1 MPALCSSV
9 LKEIM
14 RESDSVTTIKGI
26 GEKSAKAMEKMGIF
40 TVGDL
45 LRAFPRRYV
54 RYAAPVKIYEAGNGA
69 MVTLAG
75 TFSSAP
81 VSRRGRRLAVTSVT
95 FSDGTGKIKLS
106 WFGNPYLAKTIR
118 RGDGALIYGRLLRDE
133 YGVHMDQPQIISP
146 ADYDEMMRRL
156 QPVYALPPGM
166 SAKNWRK
173 WIRTALT
180 DCTVSE
186 ILPAEIR
193 QAGQYPGIMEALA
206 EIHFPEDM
214 EATKAARRRLVFE
227 EFLLF
232 ILQIR
237 TLRGGGI
244 REDNGFLFPKDSWRQ
259 LLKDSLSYDLTDA
272 QKRVETEIITDMTG
286 STRMNRLVQG
296 DVGSGKTVLAQL
308 AMLLAAENGYQSVL
322 MAPTEVLAHQH
333 YENTRKAFE
342 AAGLPVRVG
351 LLTGSMTAAEKR
363 KMTEAIREHAVDVII
378 GTHALITQKV
388 EYDSLAL
395 VITDEQHRF
404 GVNQRSTLAQKGTL
418 PHTLVMSATPIPRTL
433 AIIIYGDLDI
443 SVVDQVPARRL
454 PIKNCVVDPGWRPKA
469 YDFIRKQVDQGH
481 QAYVI
486 CPMVEEG
493 DDPDIVDV
501 NTYTEKLREA
511 LPPYINVAMLHGKM
525 RGKEKDQQM
534 ADFQSGKT
542 QVLVSTTVVE
552 VGVDVPNAT
561 VMMVENAE
569 RFGLAQLHQLRGR
582 VGRGDAQSYCIFID
596 GSGKEEENKRLSV
609 LNSTN
614 DGFKIASED
623 LKLRGPGDLFG
634 VRQSGDLHFE
644 LGDIYSDAPLLQAA
658 ADTADRILADVR
670 AGKTAGYEE
679 LLKKAQAAASGEKEL
694 GL

>member
-1 MPALCSSV
+1 
-9 LKEIM
+9 M
-14 RESDSVTTIKGI
+14 RESDSVLTLKGI

-54 RYAAPVKIYEAGNGA
+54 RYDAPVKIYEAGNGET
-69 MVTLAG
+69 VTLAG
-75 TFSSAP
+75 TFFSSP
-81 VSRRGRRLAVTSVT
+81 VSRKGRRLTVTSVT
-95 FSDGTGKIKLS
+95 FSDGTGKVKLS
-106 WFGNPYLAKTIR
+106 WFGNPYLSKTIK
-118 RGDGALIYGRLLRDE
+118 RGEGALIYGRLLRDE

-146 ADYDEMMRRL
+146 AEYDEMMRRL
-156 QPVYALPPGM
+156 QPVYSLPQGM

-173 WIRTALT
+173 WIRNALTACALT
-180 DCTVSE
+180 D
-186 ILPAEIR
+186 ILPETIR
-193 QAGQYPGIMEALA
+193 NKGNYPDIKDALI

-214 EATKAARRRLVFE
+214 EKLKAARRRLVFE

-237 TLRGGGI
+237 SLRGGGI
-244 REDNGFLFPKDSWRQ
+244 KEKNGFLFPKDAYRKQ
-259 LLKDSLSYDLTDA
+259 LKESLQYDLTDA
-272 QKRVETEIITDMTG
+272 QKRVESEIISDMTG
-286 STRMNRLVQG
+286 ESRMNRLVQG

-333 YENTRKAFE
+333 YENTKKAFE
-342 AAGLPVRVG
+342 AAGIPVRVG

-363 KMTEAIREHAVDVII
+363 NMTAAVRQHEVDVII

-404 GVNQRSTLAQKGTL
+404 GVNQRSTLAQKGVL

-443 SVVDQVPARRL
+443 SVLDQVPARRL

-469 YDFIRKQVDQGH
+469 YDFIRKQVDLGH

-493 DDPDIVDV
+493 DDPDIVNV
-501 NTYTEKLREA
+501 NAYTEKLREA
-511 LPPYINVAMLHGKM
+511 LPPYISVAMLHGKM
-525 RGKEKDQQM
+525 RGREKDQQM
-534 ADFQSGKT
+534 EDFQSGKT

-596 GSGKEEENKRLSV
+596 GSGKEEENERLSV

-644 LGDIYSDAPLLQAA
+644 LGDIYSDAPILQAA
-658 ADTADRILADVR
+658 ADMADRILADVS
-670 AGKTAGYEE
+670 AGKTAGYEG
-679 LLKKAQAAASGEKEL
+679 LLEKARAASPGEKEL

>member
-1 MPALCSSV
+1 
-9 LKEIM
+9 M
-14 RESDSVTTIKGI
+14 RESDPATNIKGI
-26 GEKSAKAMEKMGIF
+26 GEKSARAMEKMGIF
-40 TVGDL
+40 TVGDF
-45 LRAFPRRYV
+45 LRRFPRRYV
-54 RYAAPVKIYEAGNGA
+54 RYTAPVKIYEARNGET
-69 MVTLAG
+69 VTLAG

-81 VSRRGRRLAVTSVT
+81 VNRKGRRLTVTSAV
-95 FSDGTGKIKLS
+95 FSDGTGKVKLS
-106 WFGNPYLAKTIR
+106 WFGNPYLSKVIKQ
-118 RGDGALIYGRLLRDE
+118 GEGALICGRLLRDE

-146 ADYDEMMRRL
+146 AEYDEMMRRL
-156 QPVYALPPGM
+156 QPVYSLPQGM

-173 WIRTALT
+173 WIRNALSECTLT
-180 DCTVSE
+180 D
-186 ILPAEIR
+186 ILPEEVR
-193 QAGQYPGIMEALA
+193 RRENYPDIMEALI

-214 EATKAARRRLVFE
+214 EKLKAARRRLVFE

-237 TLRGGGI
+237 SLRGGGVK
-244 REDNGFLFPKDSWRQ
+244 EKNGFLFPRDSWRKQ
-259 LLKDSLSYDLTDA
+259 LKASLRYDLTDA
-272 QKRVETEIITDMTG
+272 QKRVESEIVSDMTG
-286 STRMNRLVQG
+286 GSRMNRLVQG

-333 YENTRKAFE
+333 YENTKKAFE
-342 AAGLPVRVG
+342 AAGIPARVG

-363 KMTEAIREHAVDVII
+363 KMTEVIRQHEVDVII

-404 GVNQRSTLAQKGTL
+404 GVNQRSMLAQKGVL

-443 SVVDQVPARRL
+443 SVLDQVPARRL

-469 YDFIRKQVDQGH
+469 YDFIRKQVDLGH

-493 DDPDIVDV
+493 DDPDIVNV
-501 NTYTEKLREA
+501 NAYTEKLREA

-525 RGKEKDQQM
+525 RGREKDQQM
-534 ADFQSGKT
+534 EDFQSGKT

-634 VRQSGDLHFE
+634 IRQSGDLHFE
-644 LGDIYSDAPLLQAA
+644 LGDIYSDAPVLQAA

-679 LLKKAQAAASGEKEL
+679 LLEKARAFSPGEKEL

>member
-1 MPALCSSV
+1 MKRVNMKETDPA
-9 LKEIM
+9 
-14 RESDSVTTIKGI
+14 TNIKGI
-26 GEKSAKAMEKMGIF
+26 GEKSAKAMERMGIF

-45 LRAFPRRYV
+45 LRQFPRRYV
-54 RYAAPVKIYEAGNGA
+54 RYTDPVKIYEARNGET
-69 MVTLAG
+69 VTLAG

-81 VSRRGRRLAVTSVT
+81 VNRKGRRLTVTSVT
-95 FSDGTGKIKLS
+95 FSDGTGKVKLS
-106 WFGNPYLAKTIR
+106 WFGNPYLSKVIKQ
-118 RGDGALIYGRLLRDE
+118 GEGALIYGRLLRDE

-146 ADYDEMMRRL
+146 AAYDEMMRRL
-156 QPVYALPPGM
+156 QPVYSLPQGM

-173 WIRTALT
+173 WIRNALSECVLT
-180 DCTVSE
+180 D
-186 ILPAEIR
+186 ILPEEVR
-193 QAGQYPGIMEALA
+193 RRGHYPDIKEALI

-214 EATKAARRRLVFE
+214 EKLKAARRRLVFE

-237 TLRGGGI
+237 SLRGGGVK
-244 REDNGFLFPKDSWRQ
+244 EKNGFLFPRDSWRKQ
-259 LLKDSLSYDLTDA
+259 LKASLQYDLTDA
-272 QKRVETEIITDMTG
+272 QKRVESEIVTDMTG
-286 STRMNRLVQG
+286 GSRMNRLVQG

-333 YENTRKAFE
+333 YENTKKAFE
-342 AAGLPVRVG
+342 AAGIPARVG

-363 KMTEAIREHAVDVII
+363 KMTAAVRQHEVDVII

-404 GVNQRSTLAQKGTL
+404 GVNQRSMLAQKGVL

-443 SVVDQVPARRL
+443 SVLDQVPARRL

-469 YDFIRKQVDQGH
+469 YDFIRKQVDLGH

-493 DDPDIVDV
+493 DDPDIVNV
-501 NTYTEKLREA
+501 NAYTEKLREA

-525 RGKEKDQQM
+525 RGREKDQQM
-534 ADFQSGKT
+534 EDFQSGKT

-609 LNSTN
+609 LNATN

-644 LGDIYSDAPLLQAA
+644 LGDIYSDAPVLQAA
-658 ADTADRILADVR
+658 ADTADRILADVS

-679 LLKKAQAAASGEKEL
+679 LLEKAGAASPGKKEL